1 MPVLGKKIQEKD
13 IHKRS
18 NTAVTPAGGGGGG
31 GESGEIKSGDQV
43 RVQLDVEV
51 FKALQEG
58 HGGWNDDMIQV
69 RLYLYLIDQLVEN

>member
-13 IHKRS
+13 IHERS
-18 NTAVTPAGGGGGG
+18 NTAVTPAAGGGG